1 LIEVNGWLIEKAFR
15 PLFRRFSTFGN
26 RVFFDNKDFPVTKVL
41 EDNYPVIKGE
51 FEKMQDRL
59 DDFAPFQD
67 ISPDQLYISD
77 DDRWKM
83 FFLKA
88 GKVRFERN
96 CQEFPETMRIID
108 SEKNLVSA
116 YFSVIGPR
124 KMLMPHE
131 GPWCGVL
138 RIHLGLQI
146 PTEGKGCVLVVN
158 EQEYRWQEGSAVVF
172 DDTYEHIAV
181 NTTDKNRI
189 VLFLDYMRPL
199 PWPLSLI
206 NHFVVYMAR
215 FMPYFKVP
223 VQRHKEWEKEF
234 YKAEYY

>member
-1 LIEVNGWLIEKAFR
+1 MFR
-15 PLFRRFSTFGN
+15 KFSLLGN
-26 RVFFDNKDFPVTKVL
+26 KVFFDNEDFPITKVL
-41 EDNYPVIKGE
+41 EDKYPIIKGE

-59 DDFAPFQD
+59 NDFAPFQE
-67 ISPDQLYISD
+67 ISPDQIYISND
-77 DDRWKM
+77 DKWKM

-88 GKVRFERN
+88 GKVKFERN
-96 CQEFPETMRIID
+96 CQEFPETMKIID

-146 PTEGKGCVLVVN
+146 PTEGKGCTLVVN
-158 EQEYRWQEGSAVVF
+158 QQEYRWEEGKAVVF

-181 NTTDKNRI
+181 NMTDKDRI

-199 PWPLSLI
+199 PWPLNWL

-215 FMPYFKVP
+215 FFPYFRIP
-223 VQRHKEWEKEF
+223 VQKHKEWEKKF
-234 YKAEYY
+234 YGEAA

>member
-1 LIEVNGWLIEKAFR
+1 MIEVNGWLIEKALR
-15 PLFRRFSTFGN
+15 PLFRKFSLLGN
-26 RVFFDNKDFPVTKVL
+26 KVFFDNEDFPITKVL
-41 EDNYPVIKGE
+41 EDKYPIIKGE

-59 DDFAPFQD
+59 NDFAPFQEM
-67 ISPDQLYISD
+67 SPDQIYISND
-77 DDRWKM
+77 DKWKM

-88 GKVRFERN
+88 GKIRFERN
-96 CQEFPETMRIID
+96 CQEFPETMKIIE
-108 SEKNLVSA
+108 SEKNLISA

-131 GPWCGVL
+131 GPWCGIL

-146 PTEGKGCVLVVN
+146 PTEGKGCTLVVN
-158 EQEYRWQEGSAVVF
+158 QQEYRWEEGKAVVF

-181 NTTDKNRI
+181 NMTDRNRI

-199 PWPLSLI
+199 PWPLNWL

-215 FMPYFKVP
+215 FLPYFKITI
-223 VQRHKEWEKEF
+223 QRLSLIHISEPTRP
-234 YKAEYY
+234 Y

>member
-1 LIEVNGWLIEKAFR
+1 LIEVNGWLIEKALR
-15 PLFRRFSTFGN
+15 PLFRKFSLLGN
-26 RVFFDNKDFPVTKVL
+26 KVFFDNEDFPITKVL
-41 EDNYPVIKGE
+41 EDKYPIIKGE

-59 DDFAPFQD
+59 NDFAPFQEM
-67 ISPDQLYISD
+67 SPDQIYISND
-77 DDRWKM
+77 DKWKM

-88 GKVRFERN
+88 GKIRFERN
-96 CQEFPETMRIID
+96 CQEFPETMKIIE
-108 SEKNLVSA
+108 SEKNLISA

-131 GPWCGVL
+131 GPWCGIL

-146 PTEGKGCVLVVN
+146 PTEGKGCTLVVN
-158 EQEYRWQEGSAVVF
+158 QQEYRWEEGKAVVF

-181 NTTDKNRI
+181 NMTDRNRI

-199 PWPLSLI
+199 PWPLNWL

-215 FMPYFKVP
+215 FLPYFKIP
-223 VQRHKEWEKEF
+223 IQRHKEWEKKF
-234 YKAEYY
+234 YGEAA

>member
-1 LIEVNGWLIEKAFR
+1 MIEVNGWLIEKALR
-15 PLFRRFSTFGN
+15 PLFRKFSLLGN
-26 RVFFDNKDFPVTKVL
+26 KVFFDNEDFPITKVL
-41 EDNYPVIKGE
+41 EDKYPIIKGE

-59 DDFAPFQD
+59 NDFAPFQE
-67 ISPDQLYISD
+67 ISPDQIYISND
-77 DDRWKM
+77 DKWKM

-88 GKVRFERN
+88 GKVKFERN
-96 CQEFPETMRIID
+96 CQEFPETMKIID
-108 SEKNLVSA
+108 SEKNFVSA

-146 PTEGKGCVLVVN
+146 PTEGKGCTLVVN
-158 EQEYRWQEGSAVVF
+158 QQEYRWEEGKAVVF

-181 NTTDKNRI
+181 NMTDKDRI

-199 PWPLSLI
+199 PWPLNWL

-215 FMPYFKVP
+215 FLPYFRIP
-223 VQRHKEWEKEF
+223 VQKHKEWEKKF
-234 YKAEYY
+234 YGEAA

>member
-1 LIEVNGWLIEKAFR
+1 MIEVNGWLIEKALR
-15 PLFRRFSTFGN
+15 PLFRKFSLLGN
-26 RVFFDNKDFPVTKVL
+26 KVFFDNEDFPITKVL
-41 EDNYPVIKGE
+41 EDKYPIIKGE

-59 DDFAPFQD
+59 NDFAPFQE
-67 ISPDQLYISD
+67 ISPDQIYISND
-77 DDRWKM
+77 DKWKM

-88 GKVRFERN
+88 GKIRFERN
-96 CQEFPETMRIID
+96 CQEFPETMKIIE
-108 SEKNLVSA
+108 SEKNLISA

-131 GPWCGVL
+131 GPWCGIL

-146 PTEGKGCVLVVN
+146 PTEGKGCTLVVN
-158 EQEYRWQEGSAVVF
+158 QQEYRWEEGKAVVF

-181 NTTDKNRI
+181 NMTDRNRI

-199 PWPLSLI
+199 PWPLNWL

-215 FMPYFKVP
+215 FLPYFKIP
-223 VQRHKEWEKEF
+223 IQRHKEWEKKF
-234 YKAEYY
+234 YGEAA

>member
-1 LIEVNGWLIEKAFR
+1 MIEVNGWLIEKALR
-15 PLFRRFSTFGN
+15 PLFRKFSLLGN
-26 RVFFDNKDFPVTKVL
+26 KVFFDNEDFPITKVL
-41 EDNYPVIKGE
+41 EDKYPIIKGE

-59 DDFAPFQD
+59 NDFAPFQEM
-67 ISPDQLYISD
+67 SPDQIYISND
-77 DDRWKM
+77 DKWKM

-88 GKVRFERN
+88 GKIRFERN
-96 CQEFPETMRIID
+96 CQEFPETMKIIE
-108 SEKNLVSA
+108 SEKNLISA

-131 GPWCGVL
+131 GPWCGIL

-146 PTEGKGCVLVVN
+146 PTEGKGCTLVVN
-158 EQEYRWQEGSAVVF
+158 QQEYRWEEGKAVVF

-181 NTTDKNRI
+181 NMTDRNRI

-199 PWPLSLI
+199 PWPLNWL

-215 FMPYFKVP
+215 FLPYFKIP
-223 VQRHKEWEKEF
+223 IQRHKEWEKKF
-234 YKAEYY
+234 YGEAA

>member
-1 LIEVNGWLIEKAFR
+1 MIEVNGWLIEKAFR
-15 PLFRRFSTFGN
+15 PMFRKFSLLGN
-26 RVFFDNKDFPVTKVL
+26 KVFFDNEDFPITKVL
-41 EDNYPVIKGE
+41 EDKYPIIKGE
-51 FEKMQDRL
+51 LEKMQDRL
-59 DDFAPFQD
+59 NDFAPFQE
-67 ISPDQLYISD
+67 ISPDQIYISND
-77 DDRWKM
+77 DKWKM

-88 GKVRFERN
+88 GKVKFERN
-96 CQEFPETMRIID
+96 CQEFPETMKIID

-146 PTEGKGCVLVVN
+146 PTEGKGCTLVVN
-158 EQEYRWQEGSAVVF
+158 QQEYRWEEGKAVVF

-181 NTTDKNRI
+181 NMTDKDRI

-199 PWPLSLI
+199 PWPLNWL

-215 FMPYFKVP
+215 FFPYFRIP
-223 VQRHKEWEKEF
+223 VQKHKEWEKKF
-234 YKAEYY
+234 YGEAA